1 MWLVLDV
8 STWGWQGYLLVTDD
22 GALLYFQLPDT
33 LPGLP
38 VTTDEEL
45 TKKDKNQSTQV
56 NHNEDS
62 FLKYYPKQNL

>member
-1 MWLVLDV
+1 
-8 STWGWQGYLLVTDD
+8 LLVTDD